1 MKDPTQHESVE
12 NLGAKL
18 SNVLSKLIA

>member
-1 MKDPTQHESVE
+1 MKDPKQQESVE